1 MKAIVVTDE
10 AAGTAGMTLA
20 ERPEPDA
27 AVNDVVVQV
36 HASGFTPG
44 ELTWPGTWTD
54 RLGRDRTP
62 SIPGHELAGVVS
74 ALGYGTTGLSV
85 GQRVFGLTDWTRDG
99 TLAEYTAVEA
109 RNLAPL
115 PGDVDFTVGASLPI
129 SGLTAWQG
137 LFEHGRVQAGQSVL
151 VHGAAGGVGSMVT
164 QLAREAGAY
173 VIGTGRAADRQ
184 SALDFGAHEFVDL
197 DNDSLEGVGDSRSG
211 LRRDRWRHREAVRRR
226 GSARRNA
233 GDDRRP
239 ARGPARG
246 RPSDRLRR
254 RGRSRPTGRDR
265 TTGPRWSAADE
276 HRQRLDP
283 RRCRCRVQSD
293 RADQGQDDHPR
304 SSVRDAGTAEAPRC
318 RNGAGEE

>member
-1 MKAIVVTDE
+1 MKAIVVTDQ

-20 ERPEPDA
+20 ERPEPQA
-27 AVNDVVVQV
+27 ASNDVVVQV

-44 ELTWPGTWTD
+44 ELTWPSTWTD

-85 GQRVFGLTDWTRDG
+85 GQRVFGLADWTRDG
-99 TLAEYTAVEA
+99 TLAEYVAVEA

-137 LFEHGRVQAGQSVL
+137 LFVHGRLQAGQSVL

-164 QLAREAGAY
+164 QLARESGAY

-184 SALDFGAHEFVDL
+184 TALDFGAQRVRRPRERHA
-197 DNDSLEGVGDSRSG
+197 GRRRRSRSG
-211 LRRDRWRHREAVRRR
+211 LRRHRRRHREAVRRS
-226 GSARRNA
+226 GSSRRNA
-233 GDDRRP
+233 GDHRRA
-239 ARGPARG
+239 ARGPARR
-246 RPSDRLRR
+246 RPGGRLRR
-254 RGRSRPTGRDR
+254 RGRSCPTG
-265 TTGPRWSAADE
+265 
-276 HRQRLDP
+276 
-283 RRCRCRVQSD
+283 
-293 RADQGQDDHPR
+293 
-304 SSVRDAGTAEAPRC
+304 
-318 RNGAGEE
+318 